1 MQIDGAYIPRRW
13 TALGSEGQALRTL
26 IIAAGICWSVLFVM
40 IGLRYGLQMYADGS
54 IFSYSVAAEDAW
66 KFHWHNISGRLFV
79 FLYSY
84 APAEAY
90 VRLTGDAHGG
100 IVVYG
105 LLFFAAPLF
114 GLVATYA
121 ADRSRGRIMLGYACL
136 STACLCPLV
145 FGFPTEVWVSHALF
159 WPTLAVGHY
168 SRGRLAGVAVF
179 VMLLALILSHEGALI
194 FAVTILIT
202 LFLRGSRDAAFLR
215 ALGCFVAAV
224 AIWAV
229 VLAAFR
235 PDPLVADIL
244 YRAALH
250 VFDIAILS
258 GNLVLLLLV
267 TLAAYVAAFCVLRRF
282 AGHSAHVHAHVHA
295 AAIVAAALAVY
306 WLWFD
311 HALHADNRYYLR
323 TLLLVVTPMLG
334 ALAGMHALYAEGRL
348 QDSWPLLAGVVA
360 AATSPPATRLAA
372 GAVALVMLVHA
383 VETAKFVTGWE
394 RYTAAV
400 RTLATGSLSDPA
412 LGDARFVSSGRIG
425 DDLNRLSWLSTTPF
439 LSVLLAPRLAPTRL
453 VVDPRSNFFWLS
465 CATAT
470 ASAEADRAIPVESR
484 RLVQRYACLHDQG

>member
-79 FLYSY
+79 FLYAY
-84 APAEAY
+84 APAETY

-179 VMLLALILSHEGALI
+179 VMLLALILSHAGALI
-194 FAVTILIT
+194 FAVTILMT

-258 GNLVLLLLV
+258 GDLVLLLLV
-267 TLAAYVAAFCVLRRF
+267 TVAAYVAAFCALRRF
-282 AGHSAHVHAHVHA
+282 AGRNAHLHA
-295 AAIVAAALAVY
+295 AAMVAAALAVY

-348 QDSWPLLAGVVA
+348 QGSWPLLSGVVA
-360 AATSPPATRLAA
+360 AATGPLATRLAA
-372 GAVALVMLVHA
+372 GAVGLVMLVHA

-439 LSVLLAPRLAPTRL
+439 LSVLLAPHLAPTRL

>member
-1 MQIDGAYIPRRW
+1 MTGFIEGQHVPRRL
-13 TALGSEGQALRTL
+13 TALGSERQAFRTL
-26 IIAAGICWSVLFVM
+26 IIAAGICWSVLFVI
-40 IGLRYGLQMYADGS
+40 IGLRYGLQMYADAS
-54 IFSYSVAAEDAW
+54 IFSYSVAVEDAW

-100 IVVYG
+100 IVAYG
-105 LLFFAAPLF
+105 LLFFAAPF
-114 GLVATYA
+114 VGLLATFA

-159 WPTLAVGHY
+159 WPTLAVCHY
-168 SRGRLAGVAVF
+168 SRGRLAGVPVF
-179 VMLLALILSHEGALI
+179 VMLLALILSHAGALI

-229 VLAAFR
+229 VLAAFQ
-235 PDPLVADIL
+235 PDPLIADIL

-250 VFDIAILS
+250 VFDVAILTS
-258 GNLVLLLLV
+258 DLVLLLLV

-282 AGHSAHVHAHVHA
+282 ADHSAHVHAG
-295 AAIVAAALAVY
+295 AIVAAALAVY

-348 QDSWPLLAGVVA
+348 QRSWPLLAGVVA
-360 AATSPPATRLAA
+360 AATGPLATRLAA
-372 GAVALVMLVHA
+372 GAVGLVMLVHA

-412 LGDARFVSSGRIG
+412 LGDARFVSSRRIG

-484 RLVQRYACLHDQG
+484 RLVQRYACLHGQG

>member
-1 MQIDGAYIPRRW
+1 MMGLIDGADLARRC
-13 TALGSEGQALRTL
+13 TALGSEEQPLRTL
-26 IIAAGICWSVLFVM
+26 IIATGICWSVLFVI

-54 IFSYSVAAEDAW
+54 IFSYSVAVEDAW

-79 FLYSY
+79 FLYAY
-84 APAEAY
+84 APAETY

-100 IVVYG
+100 IVAYG
-105 LLFFAAPLF
+105 LLFFAAPLV

-145 FGFPTEVWVSHALF
+145 FGFPTEVWISHALF
-159 WPTLAVGHY
+159 WPTLAVCHY
-168 SRGRLAGVAVF
+168 SRGRLAGVPVF
-179 VMLLALILSHEGALI
+179 VMLLALILSHAGALI

-258 GNLVLLLLV
+258 GDLVLLLLV
-267 TLAAYVAAFCVLRRF
+267 TLAAYVAAFCVLRQF
-282 AGHSAHVHAHVHA
+282 AGHSAHLHA

-323 TLLLVVTPMLG
+323 TLLLVVTPMLS
-334 ALAGMHALYAEGRL
+334 ALAGMHALNAEGRL
-348 QDSWPLLAGVVA
+348 QGSRPRLSGVVA
-360 AATSPPATRLAA
+360 AATGPLATRLAA
-372 GAVALVMLVHA
+372 GAVGLVMLVHA

-400 RTLATGSLSDPA
+400 RALATGSLSDPA
-412 LGDARFVSSGRIG
+412 LGDARFVSSRRIG

-470 ASAEADRAIPVESR
+470 ANAEADRAIPVESR
-484 RLVQRYACLHDQG
+484 RLVQRYVCLHDQG